1 MQYGLIGEK
10 LGHSFSKEIHEL
22 LAGYQYELRPLSR
35 AEFPAFMQQ
44 ADFAAIN
51 VTIPYKELV
60 IPYLAEV
67 DEQAAKIGAV
77 NTIVKRDGCLCGY
90 NTDFA
95 GVVYLLKNHGIDLN
109 GRNVLILGTGGTS
122 KTVRAVA
129 ESQGAAAISFVSR
142 NGGQQANWLDYQQA
156 AAQRDVQ
163 VIINTTPRGMYP
175 QNGEQPLLDMAAFP
189 RLEAVVDV
197 IYNPLRSNLV
207 LQAQA
212 LGLQACGGLEMLVAQ
227 AKYAAELFCGQPI
240 AEAAIDEVYRRLR
253 RQKLNL
259 ALIGMPGCGKSTVGR
274 LLAER
279 LGRPLLDCDKE
290 IVRRSGQAI
299 ADIFAEQG
307 EAKFR
312 QIESQT
318 LAYIAKEGGQ
328 VIACGGG
335 VVLRPENIQ
344 ALRQN
349 SLLIWLDRPLEQLAV
364 GKGRPLSPNPE
375 ANRLLYQQR
384 APLYQQYAD
393 YRQACAQTPAETV
406 ELLVEYWQTI

>member
-156 AAQRDVQ
+156 AAQRNKK
-163 VIINTTPRGMYP
+163 IIIT
-175 QNGEQPLLDMAAFP
+175 A
-189 RLEAVVDV
+189 V

-318 LAYIAKEGGQ
+318 LADIAKEGGQ

>member
-10 LGHSFSKEIHEL
+10 LGHSFSKEIHEQ
-22 LAGYQYELRPLSR
+22 LAGYQYELRPLSL

-142 NGGQQANWLDYQQA
+142 NSGQQANWLDYQQA

-175 QNGEQPLLDMAAFP
+175 QNEEQPLLDLATFP

-212 LGLQACGGLEMLVAQ
+212 LGLKACGGLEMLVAQ
-227 AKYAAELFCGQPI
+227 AKYAAELFCGQSI

-274 LLAER
+274 LLAEK

-318 LAYIAKEGGQ
+318 LADIAKEGGQ

>member
-1 MQYGLIGEK
+1 M
-10 LGHSFSKEIHEL
+10 
-22 LAGYQYELRPLSR
+22 
-35 AEFPAFMQQ
+35 
-44 ADFAAIN
+44 
-51 VTIPYKELV
+51 
-60 IPYLAEV
+60 
-67 DEQAAKIGAV
+67 
-77 NTIVKRDGCLCGY
+77 
-90 NTDFA
+90 
-95 GVVYLLKNHGIDLN
+95 IDLN

-175 QNGEQPLLDMAAFP
+175 QNGEQPLLDLAAFP

-240 AEAAIDEVYRRLR
+240 AEAAIDEVYRQLR

-318 LAYIAKEGGQ
+318 LADIAKEGGQ